1 MMQRDK
7 LMLQEIGMK
16 GKKNGKKKTLYF
28 HTHNKCWNEK
38 VARLC

>member
-1 MMQRDK
+1 
-7 LMLQEIGMK
+7 MK

-38 VARLC
+38 VARLCWIMKRWRGMNKW